1 MVGASGRPHRR
12 VAAVSMTMDRHWT
25 SLFSDLDVHVKA
37 DAPLGPLTW
46 FGVGGR
52 ADALVRPRSPE
63 ALAELVRRCGH
74 NQIRMRVLGSGAN
87 LLVDDAG
94 VEGVVISLN
103 DPSFATLEV
112 NTQGGIELMKV
123 GAGHDL
129 MKLVTECA
137 RRGLTGIEGMTGIP
151 AQIGGALAM
160 NAGGRYGEIGDAVH
174 AVAIVRPDG
183 ELRVYAKGELHFAY
197 RHATL
202 PEGVIAWA
210 TFSMREEDPVV
221 VRARVQEYMAYKKS
235 VQPMSN
241 SAAGCMFKNPVD
253 PSTGQRVSAGKL
265 IDEAG
270 LKGHSVGKAF
280 ISDRHANFFTC
291 QPGACTDDLREL
303 VRAAQRT
310 VLDRTGF
317 DLETEVVFWS
327 RHGDGA

>member
-1 MVGASGRPHRR
+1 
-12 VAAVSMTMDRHWT
+12 MDRHWT
-25 SLFSDLDVHVKA
+25 SLFSDLDVQVQA

-46 FGVGGR
+46 FGIGGR
-52 ADALVRPRSPE
+52 ADALVTPRSPA
-63 ALAELVRRCGH
+63 ALAELVRRCRH
-74 NQIRMRVLGSGAN
+74 NQVRTRVLGSGAN

-94 VEGVVISLN
+94 VEGVVISLAH
-103 DPSFATLEV
+103 PAFASLEV
-112 NTQGGIELMKV
+112 NTEGGIELMKV
-123 GAGHDL
+123 GAGHEL

-137 RRGLTGIEGMTGIP
+137 RRGLSGIEGMTGIP
-151 AQIGGALAM
+151 AHVGGAIAM

-183 ELRVYAKGELHFAY
+183 ELRVFARSELHFAY

-210 TFSMREEDPVV
+210 TFSMREDNPLA

-241 SAAGCMFKNPVD
+241 QAAGCMFKNPVD
-253 PSTGQRVSAGKL
+253 PASGHRVSAGRL

-270 LKGHSVGKAF
+270 LKGHRVGKAF

-291 QPGACTDDLREL
+291 DPGATTDDLREL
-303 VRAAQRT
+303 VRIAQRA
-310 VLDRTGF
+310 VHDRTGLG
-317 DLETEVVFWS
+317 LETEVVFWS
-327 RHGDGA
+327 RPGDGS

>member
-1 MVGASGRPHRR
+1 
-12 VAAVSMTMDRHWT
+12 MDRHWT
-25 SLFSDLDVHVKA
+25 SLFSDLDVQVQA

-46 FGVGGR
+46 FGIGGR
-52 ADALVRPRSPE
+52 ADALVTPRSPA
-63 ALAELVRRCGH
+63 ALAELVRRCRH
-74 NQIRMRVLGSGAN
+74 NQVRTRVLGSGAN

-94 VEGVVISLN
+94 VEGVVISLAH
-103 DPSFATLEV
+103 PAFASLEV
-112 NTQGGIELMKV
+112 NTEGGIELMKV
-123 GAGHDL
+123 GAGHEL

-137 RRGLTGIEGMTGIP
+137 RRGLSGIEGMTGIP
-151 AQIGGALAM
+151 AHVGGAIAM

-183 ELRVYAKGELHFAY
+183 ELRVFARSELHFAY

-210 TFSMREEDPVV
+210 TFSMREDNPLA

-241 SAAGCMFKNPVD
+241 QAAGCMFKNPVD
-253 PSTGQRVSAGKL
+253 PASGQRVSAGRL

-270 LKGHSVGKAF
+270 LKGHRVGKAF

-291 QPGACTDDLREL
+291 DPGATTDDVREL
-303 VRAAQRT
+303 VRIAQRA
-310 VLDRTGF
+310 VHDRTGLG
-317 DLETEVVFWS
+317 LETEVVFWS
-327 RHGDGA
+327 RRGDGS

>member
-1 MVGASGRPHRR
+1 
-12 VAAVSMTMDRHWT
+12 MDRHWT
-25 SLFSDLDVHVKA
+25 SLFSDLDVQVQA

-46 FGVGGR
+46 FGIGGR
-52 ADALVRPRSPE
+52 ADALVTPRSPA
-63 ALAELVRRCGH
+63 ALAELVRRCRH
-74 NQIRMRVLGSGAN
+74 NQVRTRVLGSGAN

-94 VEGVVISLN
+94 VEGVVISLAH
-103 DPSFATLEV
+103 PAFASLEV
-112 NTQGGIELMKV
+112 NTEGGIELMKV
-123 GAGHDL
+123 GAGHEL

-137 RRGLTGIEGMTGIP
+137 RRGLSGIEGMTGIP
-151 AQIGGALAM
+151 AHVGGAIAM

-183 ELRVYAKGELHFAY
+183 ELRVFARSELHFAY

-210 TFSMREEDPVV
+210 TFSMREDNPLA

-241 SAAGCMFKNPVD
+241 QAAGCMFKNPVD
-253 PSTGQRVSAGKL
+253 PASGQRVSAGRL

-270 LKGHSVGKAF
+270 LKGHRVGKAF

-291 QPGACTDDLREL
+291 DPGATTDDVREL
-303 VRAAQRT
+303 VRIAQRA
-310 VLDRTGF
+310 VHDRTGLG
-317 DLETEVVFWS
+317 LETEVVFWS
-327 RHGDGA
+327 RHGDGS

>member
-1 MVGASGRPHRR
+1 
-12 VAAVSMTMDRHWT
+12 MDRHWT
-25 SLFSDLDVHVKA
+25 SLFSDLDVRVQA

-46 FGVGGR
+46 FGIGGR
-52 ADALVRPRSPE
+52 ADALVTPRSAT
-63 ALAELVRRCGH
+63 ALAELVRRCRQ
-74 NQIRMRVLGSGAN
+74 NQVRMRVLGSGAN

-94 VEGVVISLN
+94 VEGVVISLA
-103 DPSFATLEV
+103 DPAFASLEV
-112 NTQGGIELMKV
+112 NTEGGIELMKV

-137 RRGLTGIEGMTGIP
+137 RRGLSGIEGMTGIP
-151 AQIGGALAM
+151 AQVGGAIAM

-183 ELRVYAKGELHFAY
+183 ELRVYARTELQFSY

-210 TFSMREEDPVV
+210 TLTMREDNPVS
-221 VRARVQEYMAYKKS
+221 VRARVQEFMAYKKS

-241 SAAGCMFKNPVD
+241 QAAGCMFKNPVD
-253 PSTGQRVSAGKL
+253 PATGQRLSAGKL

-270 LKGHSVGKAF
+270 LKGRRVGKAF

-291 QPGACTDDLREL
+291 DPGATTDDLREL
-303 VRAAQRT
+303 VRIAQRT
-310 VLDRTGF
+310 VADRTGLG
-317 DLETEVVFWS
+317 LETEVVFWS
-327 RHGDGA
+327 RHGDGS

>member
-1 MVGASGRPHRR
+1 
-12 VAAVSMTMDRHWT
+12 MDRHWT
-25 SLFSDLDVHVKA
+25 SLFSDLDVQVQA

-46 FGVGGR
+46 FGIGGR
-52 ADALVRPRSPE
+52 ADALVTPRSPA
-63 ALAELVRRCGH
+63 ALAELVRRCRH
-74 NQIRMRVLGSGAN
+74 NQVRTRVLGSGAN

-94 VEGVVISLN
+94 VEGVVISLAH
-103 DPSFATLEV
+103 PAFASLEV
-112 NTQGGIELMKV
+112 NTEGGIELMKV
-123 GAGHDL
+123 GAGHEL

-137 RRGLTGIEGMTGIP
+137 RRGLSGIEGMTGIP
-151 AQIGGALAM
+151 AHVGGAIAM

-183 ELRVYAKGELHFAY
+183 ELRVFARSELHFAY

-210 TFSMREEDPVV
+210 TFSMREDNPLA

-241 SAAGCMFKNPVD
+241 HAAGCMFKNPVD
-253 PSTGQRVSAGKL
+253 PASGQRVSAGRL

-270 LKGHSVGKAF
+270 LKGHRVGKAF

-291 QPGACTDDLREL
+291 DPGATTDDVREL
-303 VRAAQRT
+303 VRIAQRA
-310 VLDRTGF
+310 VHDRTGLG
-317 DLETEVVFWS
+317 LETEVVFWS
-327 RHGDGA
+327 RRGDGS

>member
-1 MVGASGRPHRR
+1 
-12 VAAVSMTMDRHWT
+12 MDRHWT
-25 SLFSDLDVHVKA
+25 SLFSDLDVQVQA

-46 FGVGGR
+46 FGIGGR
-52 ADALVRPRSPE
+52 ADALVTPRSPA
-63 ALAELVRRCGH
+63 ALAELVRRCRH
-74 NQIRMRVLGSGAN
+74 NQVRTRVLGSGAN

-94 VEGVVISLN
+94 VEGVVISLAH
-103 DPSFATLEV
+103 PAFASLEV
-112 NTQGGIELMKV
+112 NTEGGIELMKV
-123 GAGHDL
+123 GAGHEL

-137 RRGLTGIEGMTGIP
+137 RRGLSGIEGMTGIP
-151 AQIGGALAM
+151 AHVGGAIAM

-183 ELRVYAKGELHFAY
+183 ELRVFARSELHFAY

-210 TFSMREEDPVV
+210 TFSMREDNPLA

-241 SAAGCMFKNPVD
+241 QAAGCMFKNPVD
-253 PSTGQRVSAGKL
+253 PASGHRVSAGRL

-270 LKGHSVGKAF
+270 LKGHRVGKAF

-291 QPGACTDDLREL
+291 DPGATTDDLREL
-303 VRAAQRT
+303 VRIAQRA
-310 VLDRTGF
+310 VHDRTGLG
-317 DLETEVVFWS
+317 LETEVVFWS
-327 RHGDGA
+327 RRGDGS

>member
-1 MVGASGRPHRR
+1 
-12 VAAVSMTMDRHWT
+12 MDRHWT
-25 SLFSDLDVHVKA
+25 SLFSDLDVQVQA

-46 FGVGGR
+46 FGIGGR
-52 ADALVRPRSPE
+52 ADALVTPRSPA
-63 ALAELVRRCGH
+63 ALAELVRRCRH
-74 NQIRMRVLGSGAN
+74 NQVRTRVLGSGAN

-94 VEGVVISLN
+94 VEGVVISLAH
-103 DPSFATLEV
+103 PAFASLEV
-112 NTQGGIELMKV
+112 NTEGGIELMKV
-123 GAGHDL
+123 GAGHEL

-137 RRGLTGIEGMTGIP
+137 RRGLSGIEGMTGIP
-151 AQIGGALAM
+151 AHVGGAIAM

-183 ELRVYAKGELHFAY
+183 ELRVFARSELHFAY

-210 TFSMREEDPVV
+210 TFSMREDNPLA

-241 SAAGCMFKNPVD
+241 HAAGCMFKNPVD
-253 PSTGQRVSAGKL
+253 PASGQRVSAGKL

-270 LKGHSVGKAF
+270 LKGHRVGKAF

-291 QPGACTDDLREL
+291 DPGATTDDLREL
-303 VRAAQRT
+303 VRIAQRA
-310 VLDRTGF
+310 VHDRTGLG
-317 DLETEVVFWS
+317 LETEVVFWS
-327 RHGDGA
+327 RRGDGS

>member
-1 MVGASGRPHRR
+1 
-12 VAAVSMTMDRHWT
+12 MDRHWT
-25 SLFSDLDVHVKA
+25 NLFSDLDVQVQA

-46 FGVGGR
+46 FGIGGR
-52 ADALVRPRSPE
+52 ADALVNPRSPE
-63 ALAELVRRCGH
+63 ALAELLRRCLH
-74 NQIRMRVLGSGAN
+74 NQIRVRVLGSGAN

-94 VEGVVISLN
+94 VEGVVISLT
-103 DPSFATLEV
+103 DPSFASLEV
-112 NTQGGIELMKV
+112 NTEGGIELMKV

-129 MKLVTECA
+129 MKLVTECT

-183 ELRVYAKGELHFAY
+183 ELRVYAKSELNFAY

-202 PEGVIAWA
+202 PDGVIAWA
-210 TFSMREEDPVV
+210 TFSMREENPVV
-221 VRARVQEYMAYKKS
+221 VRARVHEYMAYKRS

-241 SAAGCMFKNPVD
+241 CAAGCMFKNPVD
-253 PSTGQRVSAGKL
+253 PAQNQRVSAGKL

-270 LKGHSVGKAF
+270 LKGHRVGKAF

-291 QPGACTDDLREL
+291 EPGARTNDLREL
-303 VRAAQRT
+303 VQLAKR
-310 VLDRTGF
+310 VVFDRTGLA
-317 DLETEVVFWS
+317 LETEVVFWS
-327 RHGDGA
+327 RHGDGS

>member
-1 MVGASGRPHRR
+1 ME
-12 VAAVSMTMDRHWT
+12 RHWT
-25 SLFSDLDVHVKA
+25 SLFSDLDVQVQA

-52 ADALVRPRSPE
+52 ADALVTPRTAE
-63 ALAELVRRCGH
+63 ALAELIRRCRH
-74 NQIRMRVLGSGAN
+74 NQVRVRVLGSGAN

-103 DPSFATLEV
+103 DPSFASLEV
-112 NTQGGIELMKV
+112 NTEGGIELMKV

-137 RRGLTGIEGMTGIP
+137 RRGLAGIEGMTGIP
-151 AQIGGALAM
+151 AQVGGALAM

-210 TFSMREEDPVV
+210 TFSMREENPLA

-253 PSTGQRVSAGKL
+253 PATGQRVSAGKL

-270 LKGHSVGKAF
+270 LKGRRVGKAF

-291 QPGACTDDLREL
+291 EPGARTDDVREL
-303 VRAAQRT
+303 VRLARRA
-310 VLDRTGF
+310 VFDRTGLG
-317 DLETEVVFWS
+317 LETEVVFWS